1 MKIFHPMLLLAAT
14 VLAVGLACT
23 ALGGSGIVTP
33 TVSITEEATLTA
45 TMPAVSESAI
55 TPIPTPTK
63 IRAFFTEEFDANYPV
78 NYWQSFNLGRGDAGK
93 LVMQQ
98 EDDYLLFDLQDQDIY
113 IYYMYTPYTY
123 TNTSIKLKAENRG
136 SNNNNVS
143 LICRMNDEAS
153 NWYEFSV
160 TSGGL
165 WNLFAMDNQ
174 MYHILRSGGTNSLNQ
189 GQATNE
195 YQMICNEDQITLLV
209 NGSEIASMTEI
220 KYDFKE
226 GFVGFNISSLKNY
239 SVLPITV
246 AVDSFTIDRP

>member
-1 MKIFHPMLLLAAT
+1 MRVFHPMLLLAAT
-14 VLAVGLACT
+14 LLAGGLACI
-23 ALGGSGIVTP
+23 ASGGGGITP
-33 TVSITEEATLTA
+33 TVSITENVALTTAAPSTTQSTA
-45 TMPAVSESAI
+45 TPV
-55 TPIPTPTK
+55 PTPTR
-63 IRAFFTEEFDANYPV
+63 IRAFFTEEFDAGYPE
-78 NYWQSFNLGRGDAGK
+78 NYWQSFNLGRGDLSK

-98 EDDYLLFDLQDQDIY
+98 EDDHLLFDLGDEDIY

-143 LICRMNDEAS
+143 LVCRMNNEAS
-153 NWYEFSV
+153 NWYEYSV

-165 WNLFAMDNQ
+165 WSLFAMDND
-174 MYHILRSGGTNSLNQ
+174 MYHILGSGGTNVLQQ

-195 YQMICNEDQITLLV
+195 YQMVCDGNQITLTI
-209 NGSEIASMTEI
+209 NGTKVTTITET
-220 KYDFKE
+220 KYGFSE
-226 GFVGFNISSLKNY
+226 GFVGFNISSLKDY